1 MGPAGVSAVITVFR
15 ADPGS
20 PERDELDLLTLYAG

>member
-1 MGPAGVSAVITVFR
+1 VSAVITVFMPEPR
-15 ADPGS
+15 G